1 MLQQF
6 FKIFPMKK
14 IIIFIFSISFSQL
27 ILAQSFAV
35 NTDGSTGNSS
45 ALLDIKSSTKGLLIP
60 RLTKTEKNGIAAPAT
75 GLLIFQTGPDSAGFY
90 FFQNSQWN
98 WISDNKKSDSS
109 YWGLH
114 GNLNTNPP
122 SSVHT
127 APINATDSYLG
138 TPDAKDVSFV
148 VGGNEL
154 VRLKQV
160 STGGMIGF
168 SNRNPEYGLDMV
180 LDDPAPTT
188 AVLGM
193 RIISPLLFDINSN
206 VNADKG
212 LVIGNNKDNPNETV
226 IWNHANNLDAI
237 FRIGFDQFNGTI
249 RPAINITGLGQG
261 IYQRT
266 PKYML
271 DISSLSQFAG
281 TAPVTNKN
289 GIRITYPAQET
300 ANEPERGLFMGV
312 GMGTDYKSYIWNY
325 TDGTSPNAPDR
336 AIYFGVGSD
345 VYNASNKATM
355 QMQNGKIGVGHIDET
370 TVFPGTINI
379 QTDFASGAAKNGI
392 SIMQLLSTVE
402 SAYLGTDDNNNLNIY
417 KFGTGDI
424 LLGINGAAN
433 HLIIK
438 PNGNIGI
445 GNSSPNA
452 PLQFSNGNA
461 GRKLVLN
468 EIGNNDHQYYGFG
481 INGATLRYQVGTTG
495 SDHVFYAGVDNS
507 TTNELFRVQGNG
519 DAVLQG
525 TLTQVSD
532 ERFKINI
539 QPLKHSLEKITQLN
553 GYSYNWKDEQRNK
566 DLQIGVLAQEIQL
579 IYPNLVKTEIN
590 GNLSVN
596 YIGLIPV
603 LLEAVKELKK
613 EIDELKKEK
622 SK

>member
-1 MLQQF
+1 
-6 FKIFPMKK
+6 MKK
-14 IIIFIFSISFSQL
+14 IIIFIFSTGFSQL
-27 ILAQSFAV
+27 ILAQSFAI
-35 NTDGSTGNSS
+35 NTDGSTANGS

-60 RLTKTEKNGIAAPAT
+60 RLTKTEKNGIAAPAI
-75 GLLIFQTGPDSAGFY
+75 GLLVYQTGPDSAGFY
-90 FFQNSQWN
+90 YYQNNQWN
-98 WISDNKKSDSS
+98 WITDNKKSDSS

-148 VGGNEL
+148 AGGNEL
-154 VRLKQV
+154 LRLKQV

-261 IYQRT
+261 IYQRN

-289 GIRITYPAQET
+289 GIRITYPNQET
-300 ANEPERGLFMGV
+300 ANDPERGLFMGV
-312 GMGTDYKSYIWNY
+312 GMGIDYKSYIWNY

-345 VYNASNKATM
+345 VYNNSNKATM
-355 QMQNGKIGVGHIDET
+355 QMQNGKISVGHIDPAT
-370 TVFPGTINI
+370 SFPGTINI
-379 QTDFASGAAKNGI
+379 QTDFASSVAKNGI
-392 SIMQLLSTVE
+392 SIMQLLTTTE
-402 SAYLGTDDNNNLNIY
+402 SAYLGMDDNNNLNIY

-424 LLGINGAAN
+424 LLGNGTLN
-433 HLIIK
+433 HLVIK
-438 PNGNIGI
+438 PTGNIGI
-445 GNSSPNA
+445 GINDPNA
-452 PLQFSNGNA
+452 LLQFPNTNA
-461 GRKLVLN
+461 NRKLVLR
-468 EIGNNDHQYYGFG
+468 ESANNDHQYFGFG
-481 INGATLRYQVGTTG
+481 NTGLELRYQVNDVGAN
-495 SDHVFYAGVDNS
+495 HIFYAGVDNS
-507 TTNELFRVQGNG
+507 TSNELFRIQGNG
-519 DAVLQG
+519 DAILQG

-532 ERFKINI
+532 VRFKKNI
-539 QPLKHSLEKITQLN
+539 QPLNHSLEKITQLN

-566 DLQIGVLAQEIQL
+566 DLQTGVLAQEVQL
-579 IYPNLVKTEIN
+579 IYPNLVKTDIN